1 MSVSKHEELRSCT
14 LDDAVGIITWGDK
27 RYVAFDNQLLYIP
40 IKENTSDSSN
50 DTITLL

>member
-40 IKENTSDSSN
+40 IKEILQTVRM
-50 DTITLL
+50 IL